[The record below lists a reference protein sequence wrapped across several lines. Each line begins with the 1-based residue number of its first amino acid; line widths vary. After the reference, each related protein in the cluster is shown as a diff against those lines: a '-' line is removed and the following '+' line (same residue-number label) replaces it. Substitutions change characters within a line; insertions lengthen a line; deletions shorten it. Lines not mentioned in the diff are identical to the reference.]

1 MLKKSEHVKIKIVII
16 KAKTNVKL
24 NIIVEIFLIF
34 LYFSSTNNLENS
46 GTSKLLKLVTSKTG
60 NIIMGIAIPFTIPYD
75 IKLFDAFIPLYCK
88 LEGIINCLIVDRP
101 ERKYDVK
108 ATGIVILKIRLL

>member
-1 MLKKSEHVKIKIVII
+1 
-16 KAKTNVKL
+16 
-24 NIIVEIFLIF
+24 
-34 LYFSSTNNLENS
+34 
-46 GTSKLLKLVTSKTG
+46 
-60 NIIMGIAIPFTIPYD
+60 MGIAIPFTIPYD
-75 IKLFDAFIPLYCK
+75 IKLFDAFIPLFCK